1 MKKLTHQSC
10 EVPRKGGI
18 RALDNKF
25 SLLKAQKIYYKAL
38 MLILLAGTFILCGQD
53 VRPVRDDVGFC
64 WQRPQLQR
72 LMNYLA
78 ASDHQPVPVRNLVAG
93 ISPHDDYLYAGRMY
107 YPLFK
112 NLRTREVVIFGV
124 THGTVRKEI
133 GDPQNILLLDEYRSW
148 SGLSREVAISPLREW
163 IKSRLPKEDYAVNNR
178 AHALE
183 HSIEAMV
190 PFLQYHNPEIK
201 ITPIMV
207 TAMPFTRMAEL
218 AERLAAVLAGY
229 IKQNNLHPGPDI
241 FFLISADA
249 NHYGRDFNNIP
260 FGEDEKAHRLGTAQD
275 KRIAQA
281 ALAGTLNTQK
291 IENLTKALWGA
302 TYQEYGNTY
311 WCGKYDIPFGLL
323 VISKT
328 MQKTVGRQLNGKI
341 YRYSDTYSEGVI
353 PLKKAGF
360 GITAPF
366 SLKHW
371 VGFFSAGF
379 YLD

>member
-1 MKKLTHQSC
+1 MKKLILMSLIAC
-10 EVPRKGGI
+10 MVP
-18 RALDNKF
+18 
-25 SLLKAQKIYYKAL
+25 
-38 MLILLAGTFILCGQD
+38 LCGQE

-64 WQRPQLQR
+64 WQLPQMRR
-72 LMNYLA
+72 LMHLLA
-78 ASDHQPVPVRNLVAG
+78 AAERQDFPTRNLVAG
-93 ISPHDDYLYAGRMY
+93 ISPHDDYLYASRVY

-112 NLRTREVVIFGV
+112 KLRTREAVIFGV

-133 GDPQNILLLDEYRSW
+133 GDPHNILLFDEYRSW
-148 SGLSREVAISPLREW
+148 SGLGREVAISPLREW
-163 IKSRLPKEDYAVNNR
+163 LKKQLPKEDYVVSNQ

-183 HSIEAMV
+183 HSIEALV
-190 PFLQYHNPEIK
+190 PFLQYRNPEIK

-207 TAMPFTRMAEL
+207 TAMPYEKMDEL
-218 AERLAAVLAGY
+218 AEHLAAALADY
-229 IKQNNLHPGPDI
+229 IRANHLQPGRDI

-260 FGEDEKAHRLGTAQD
+260 FGENEEAHAQGTEQD
-275 KRIAQA
+275 RRIASA
-281 ALAGTLNTQK
+281 AFNGRIDGQK
-291 IENLTKALWGA
+291 ILALTRELWG
-302 TYQEYGNTY
+302 TTFLDYRNTY

-323 VISKT
+323 AVSKT
-328 MQKTVGRQLNGKI
+328 MEKVSGRGLRGQVF
-341 YRYSDTYSEGVI
+341 RYSDTYSEGVL